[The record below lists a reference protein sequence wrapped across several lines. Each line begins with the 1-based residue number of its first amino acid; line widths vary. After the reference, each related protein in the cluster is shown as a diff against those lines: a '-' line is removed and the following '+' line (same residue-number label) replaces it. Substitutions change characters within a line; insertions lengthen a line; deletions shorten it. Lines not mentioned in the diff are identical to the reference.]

1 MVMGTHL
8 KNMNRKNKDKKVTT
22 INDLA
27 VLINTNFK
35 KSQNHTNKK
44 NDELVGIM
52 FKAFDSNQKYMDKR
66 FDIVTE
72 EMREGFKKT
81 SENFKEVS
89 KKIDNISSNI
99 VDVVRKE
106 EFDKLEI
113 RVNSIETTKK

>member
-1 MVMGTHL
+1 MGTHL

-89 KKIDNISSNI
+89 KKIDNISLNI

-106 EFDKLEI
+106 EFDNLP
-113 RVNSIETTKK
+113 